1 MYIVICGGGKVGASL
16 AETFVK
22 KSHDVTIIERS
33 MEKCEKIAEEVE
45 ESLVIHGDA
54 CDVKYLDEAGA
65 GRADVIAAVT
75 GDDDDN
81 LVICQLAKES
91 YRIPRTVARV
101 NNPKNEHIFHA
112 LGVDAA
118 ISATT
123 IISKIIEEEATIGD
137 IVTISALQKG
147 NLALVQMKLPK
158 TSPVVDE
165 KISELEFP
173 KDCVLVS
180 IIRGNEVI
188 IPRGSTVL
196 AAEDEVI
203 ALTDIDKE
211 QKFKDILL
219 GKSDRK
225 RR

>member
-1 MYIVICGGGKVGASL
+1 MYIIICGGGKVGASL
-16 AETFVK
+16 AETFAK
-22 KSHDVTIIERS
+22 KNHDVTVIEKKL
-33 MEKCEKIAEEVE
+33 EKCEEIAESVE
-45 ESLVIHGDA
+45 EALVIHGDA

-91 YRIPRTVARV
+91 YNIQRTVARV

-118 ISATT
+118 ISSTT
-123 IISKIIEEEATIGD
+123 IISKLIEEEATIGD
-137 IVTISALQKG
+137 IVTISALEKG

-158 TSPVVDE
+158 NSPAIDE
-165 KISELEFP
+165 KISDLEFP
-173 KDCVLVS
+173 KDCVLVAV
-180 IIRGNEVI
+180 IRGDEVI
-188 IPRGSTVL
+188 IPRGHTVL
-196 AAEDEVI
+196 TADDEII

-211 QKFKDILL
+211 QKFKEILT
-219 GKSDRK
+219 GKFRK
-225 RR
+225 